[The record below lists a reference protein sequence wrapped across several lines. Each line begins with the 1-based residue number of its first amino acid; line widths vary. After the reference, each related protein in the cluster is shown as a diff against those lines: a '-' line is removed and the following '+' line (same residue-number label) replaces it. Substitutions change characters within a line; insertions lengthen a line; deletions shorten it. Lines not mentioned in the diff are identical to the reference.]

1 MDDSI
6 STTVAAKAVPL
17 RPRRLS
23 QPSDLGL
30 APNDLGL
37 APNGLG
43 LAPNGLGL
51 APNDLGLAPNGL
63 GLAPSQDNVRMMT
76 ARSSRQRA
84 WGWNRSTGG

>member
-1 MDDSI
+1 MAALT

-37 APNGLG
+37 APN
-43 LAPNGLGL
+43 
-51 APNDLGLAPNGL
+51 DLGLAPNGL

-76 ARSSRQRA
+76 ARGSRQRA

>member
-37 APNGLG
+37 APNDLG

-51 APNDLGLAPNGL
+51 APNDLGLAP
-63 GLAPSQDNVRMMT
+63 SQDNVRMMT
-76 ARSSRQRA
+76 ARGSLQRA

>member
-30 APNDLGL
+30 APND
-37 APNGLG
+37 LG